1 MHVVVGE
8 SMLGERIEILDER
21 VHLLRDYPNS
31 LYFHAFDYSIQA
43 GGYNSFHEMRIM
55 KIPTLFYPNMN
66 TGMDDQKARCEIS
79 VAEGWGIVNIGRNA
93 KAISKDIKK
102 LFLLDKP
109 TNTTP
114 LVESNGTKKL
124 VERIL

>member
-1 MHVVVGE
+1 
-8 SMLGERIEILDER
+8 
-21 VHLLRDYPNS
+21 
-31 LYFHAFDYSIQA
+31 
-43 GGYNSFHEMRIM
+43 M

-79 VAEGWGIVNIGRNA
+79 VAEGWGIVNISRNA

-114 LVESNGTKKL
+114 LVESNGTKTL